1 MVVPSWLPAWFTS
14 LVVSLMNACM
24 CDLGHISVI
33 SRLYLGHI
41 SVISRLYL
49 GYISAISRLYL
60 NVNLGQISNS
70 SPAGYQPGY
79 QLT

>member
-60 NVNLGQISNS
+60 GGRAHAA
-70 SPAGYQPGY
+70 SPTAVGVWV
-79 QLT
+79 